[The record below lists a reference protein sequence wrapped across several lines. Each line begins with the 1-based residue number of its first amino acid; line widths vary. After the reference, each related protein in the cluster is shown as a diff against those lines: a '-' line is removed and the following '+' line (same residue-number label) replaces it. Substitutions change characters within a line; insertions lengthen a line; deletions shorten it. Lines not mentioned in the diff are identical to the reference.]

1 VAGAGTHPFR
11 PIVSVVTSFFM
22 RDAFRLRVRPKRFW
36 RPLLGVVVAYA
47 AAAQSLLIALGGFS
61 LPAHAGEGA
70 PAIELCLHD
79 ADGAPLSPP
88 GNADH
93 SGCTHCIFTLAGSH
107 AVIGAPPAV
116 CYRVGVAIVVLSLRA
131 DTHGL
136 PPSPPF
142 SIASPRGPPLGA

>member
-1 VAGAGTHPFR
+1 MTCR
-11 PIVSVVTSFFM
+11 SFG
-22 RDAFRLRVRPKRFW
+22 RLW
-36 RPLLGVVVAYA
+36 LGGVVAHGLA
-47 AAAQSLLIALGGFS
+47 APSLLISLGGFS
-61 LPAHAGEGA
+61 LPAHAGEGV

-93 SGCTHCIFTLAGSH
+93 SGCTHCIFSLAGSH
-107 AVIGAPPAV
+107 AVIGTSPAV

-136 PPSPPF
+136 PP
-142 SIASPRGPPLGA
+142 